1 MRLAFD
7 TSGPYAGP
15 MPRATT
21 ALPEAAAAD
30 PAPRAA
36 PGSAP
41 PCITGHEFWLPGVG
55 ERAHTGVLL
64 VHGLTGTPN
73 EMRIIGKGLNR
84 AGFSVY
90 GMQLAGHCGSFD
102 DLLAT
107 RWQDWTASV
116 RAAAQRL
123 HAEVDRVLV
132 VGLSMGA
139 VLALDL
145 AADPETRV
153 AGVAA
158 LSTMFRHDGWSIP
171 LYTRLSF
178 LLKPFRLLGIGR
190 RQVFMEQP
198 PFGIK
203 DDGLRQR
210 IVAQMHAGD
219 SAAAGLAGNPWYS
232 IIEMRD
238 LSRHV
243 QRRLDRVHAPCL
255 LVHAADDD
263 VASVA
268 NARLVQR
275 KVRGPVELLLL
286 RDSYHMVTID
296 RERRTVLTRTTAF
309 VERVAAA
316 AAPVGP

>member
-1 MRLAFD
+1 
-7 TSGPYAGP
+7 
-15 MPRATT
+15 
-21 ALPEAAAAD
+21 
-30 PAPRAA
+30 
-36 PGSAP
+36 
-41 PCITGHEFWLPGVG
+41 
-55 ERAHTGVLL
+55 
-64 VHGLTGTPN
+64 
-73 EMRIIGKGLNR
+73 
-84 AGFSVY
+84 
-90 GMQLAGHCGSFD
+90 
-102 DLLAT
+102 
-107 RWQDWTASV
+107 
-116 RAAAQRL
+116 
-123 HAEVDRVLV
+123 
-132 VGLSMGA
+132 
-139 VLALDL
+139 
-145 AADPETRV
+145 
-153 AGVAA
+153 
-158 LSTMFRHDGWSIP
+158 
-171 LYTRLSF
+171 
-178 LLKPFRLLGIGR
+178 
-190 RQVFMEQP
+190 MEQP